1 MSSGLAYIG
10 DSHGIL
16 SACRD
21 LIEAAER
28 SVVLQMYLFAA
39 NGDQTTLLPRPG
51 AFPYADTVADWLIAK
66 KRARPDVTVV
76 VLLDSNTPAN
86 PALTRRRG
94 ALVRRRLADAGV
106 LVLNACLFGARFDRR
121 RRLLPRMNF
130 HLDHARVRVPIEDWV
145 ERQNRW
151 QVLHNVEDHR
161 KNLVID
167 GGRAGAITSHNFID
181 AAFDWHENLFWLTGA
196 VARRL
201 WCVAMA
207 AIGEA
212 LTIPQAIGDEGR
224 AALHALVSDAAR
236 AARGPDDLGTEGASP
251 TPTLAPVP
259 GYAGGLRVPLPPPGA
274 FTVVGDETCAL
285 VEHEAIRARLAD
297 LFDGAEAGDELLV
310 ATTYLSDLPVLET
323 LERAAARGARVRVLI
338 DSIDALPLPPA
349 AAWLIRSLVNHHG
362 ITRAIEAEA
371 RWPDRFA
378 LRVHDS
384 RGGAMMHLKTAA
396 RLGARP
402 MLVGGQANFTP
413 NSFSRAWLE
422 TDLETRDPAFVAA
435 FAAHF
440 ERLWDLPASR
450 RAPRGRGAWAR
461 SALLGAFEL
470 LGLRP

>member
-28 SVVLQMYLFAA
+28 SIVLQMYLFAA

-66 KRARPDVTVV
+66 KRAQPDVTVAV
-76 VLLDSNTPAN
+76 IIDSNTPAN

-94 ALVRRRLADAGV
+94 TPVRRRLADAGI
-106 LVLNACLFGARFDRR
+106 LVLNACLFGTRFDRR

-130 HLDHARVRVPIEDWV
+130 HLDHARVPVEDWV
-145 ERQNRW
+145 EHQNRW
-151 QVLHNVEDHR
+151 QALHNVEDHR

-167 GGRAGAITSHNFID
+167 GGRAGAITSHNFFD
-181 AAFDWHENLFWLTGA
+181 AAFDWHENLFWLTGP

-201 WCVAMA
+201 WRVAIA
-207 AIGEA
+207 AIDDA
-212 LTIPQAIGDEGR
+212 LTIPQAIGAEGR
-224 AALHALVSDAAR
+224 TALHALGRASDDPA
-236 AARGPDDLGTEGASP
+236 PDGASP

-259 GYAGGLRVPLPPPGA
+259 GYTGGLRVPLPPPGA
-274 FTVVGDETCAL
+274 LTAAADETCAL
-285 VEHEAIRARLAD
+285 VEHEAIRARLSD
-297 LFDGAEAGDELLV
+297 LIDGAEAGDELLV
-310 ATTYLSDLPVLET
+310 ATTYLSDLPMLEA
-323 LERAAARGARVRVLI
+323 LERAAARGARVRGLI
-338 DSIDALPLPPA
+338 DSLDALPLPPA
-349 AAWLIRSLVNHHG
+349 AAWLMRNLVNHHG
-362 ITRAIEAEA
+362 IARALEAEA
-371 RWPDRFA
+371 RWPDRFE

-440 ERLWDLPASR
+440 ERLWRLPASR
-450 RAPRGRGAWAR
+450 RTSSGRGSWAR
-461 SALLGAFEL
+461 SALLGAFER